1 MRILQISS
9 ARTYSGTERHFA
21 DLALSLHERGHKLFA
36 AIRPTNEW
44 RKYLAFLPEANI
56 LTVSIRNSVGIFSA
70 SRIAKFVRDN
80 EIDIIHA
87 HIARDYIP
95 ASIASALAK
104 NAKFVLTRHVV
115 FPLKP
120 FNRYALKNVERVIGV
135 SAGVSDELKRTFPEA
150 KIRTIPNGIDTNNWL
165 RDERS
170 KLRSEF
176 RSFHEIPDDVPL
188 IGTVGELLPIKG
200 QRDLVLAA
208 NETIKKYPNTRFLI
222 AGKDNSLDKSFR
234 RELKR
239 LVNVFG
245 IAENFL
251 WLDWVEDTA
260 MLYSALDL
268 FVSPSHSE
276 SFGLAM
282 LEAIIAET
290 PVVATDTAGARE
302 LRIAPE
308 HIAPTNDPLALS
320 EKINEVLS
328 DLDSSFSKA
337 RTARAKAVQDFSLSK
352 MADRTEALYKEI
364 FSKETGSALKQ

>member
-9 ARTYSGTERHFA
+9 ARTYGGGERHLA
-21 DLALSLHERGHKLFA
+21 DLARSMHERGHKVFA
-36 AIRPTNEW
+36 ALRPTNEW
-44 RKYLAFLPEANI
+44 RKYLEFLPEANV

-80 EIDIIHA
+80 EIEIIHA

-115 FPLKP
+115 LPLKP

-135 SAGVSDELKRTFPEA
+135 SAGVSDELKRTFPER
-150 KIRTIPNGIDTNNWL
+150 KIRTIPNGIETENWL
-165 RDERS
+165 GRERS
-170 KLRSEF
+170 KLRNEF
-176 RSFHEIPDDVPL
+176 RSFHNIPDDVPL
-188 IGTVGELLPIKG
+188 IGTVGELLPVKG

-208 NETIKKYPNTRFLI
+208 NETIKKFPNTRFLI
-222 AGKDNSLDKSFR
+222 AGKDNSLDKGFR

-239 LVNVFG
+239 LTDVFG
-245 IAENFL
+245 IKENFL
-251 WLDWVEDTA
+251 WLDWVEDTS

-276 SFGLAM
+276 SFGLSM
-282 LEAIIAET
+282 LEAIVSET

-308 HIAPTNDPLALS
+308 NIVPINDPLALS
-320 EKINEVLS
+320 NKINGVLT
-328 DLDSSFSKA
+328 DLDTAFVKAQAA
-337 RTARAKAVQDFSLSK
+337 RTKAAQDFSLRK
-352 MADRTEALYKEI
+352 MADSTESLYKEI
-364 FSKETGSALKQ
+364 CHTESNK

>member
-9 ARTYSGTERHFA
+9 ARTYSGTERHLA

-44 RKYLAFLPEANI
+44 RKHIDFLPEPNI

-115 FPLKP
+115 LPLKP

-135 SAGVSDELKRTFPEA
+135 SAGVTDVLKRTFPER
-150 KIRTIPNGIDTNNWL
+150 KIRTIPNGIETENWL

-176 RSFHEIPDDVPL
+176 RSFHNIPDDTPL
-188 IGTVGELLPIKG
+188 VGTVGELLPLKG

-208 NETIKKYPNTRFLI
+208 NETIKKFPNVRFLI
-222 AGKDNSLDKSFR
+222 AGKDNSLDKRFR

-239 LVNVFG
+239 LVSIFG
-245 IAENFL
+245 INDNFL
-251 WLDWVEDTA
+251 WLDWVEDTS

-308 HIAPTNDPLALS
+308 NIVPVNDPIALS
-320 EKINEVLS
+320 LKINEVVM
-328 DLDSSFSKA
+328 DLESSFAKA
-337 RTARAKAVQDFSLSK
+337 RAAKAKATQDFSLSK
-352 MADRTEALYKEI
+352 MADRTETLYKEL
-364 FSKETGSALKQ
+364 FHTETVSAQKR